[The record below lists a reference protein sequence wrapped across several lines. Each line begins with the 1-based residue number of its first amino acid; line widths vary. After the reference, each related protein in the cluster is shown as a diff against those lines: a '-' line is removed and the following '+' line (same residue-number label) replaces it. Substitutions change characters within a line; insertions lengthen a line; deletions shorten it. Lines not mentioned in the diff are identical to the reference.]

1 MAIRY
6 AAQKPPEKIEKH
18 YTPLD
23 LARRLVALVPLR
35 DNDAVVDPAAG
46 KNLVF
51 YRVLPAVQES
61 VRHRERR
68 RLSGIVADIRLG
80 DYQSANHLLWK
91 FIEKSSSEAR
101 KGFAFL
107 VNINGIN
114 TLTPK
119 RLAYLQEQGF
129 HMRHLHVV
137 NVKAWMGRYYFYV
150 FGRNP
155 GPCALSWDVKSWEH

>member
-18 YTPLD
+18 CTPLD

-35 DNDAVVDPAAG
+35 HNDVVVDPAGG

-51 YRVLPAVQES
+51 YRAFPRCRKAYDIENGDDFLALPLTYDWA
-61 VRHRERR
+61 
-68 RLSGIVADIRLG
+68 ITKPP
-80 DYQSANHLLWK
+80 YHLLWK
-91 FIEKSSSEAR
+91 FIEKASSEAR
-101 KGFAFL
+101 EGFASL

-119 RLAYLQEQGF
+119 RLAFLEEHGF

-137 NVKAWMGRYYFYV
+137 NIKAWLGKYYFYV